1 MEKERRLT
9 VEELKTLH
17 ALCGAYVRKNE
28 GVDYRKKNVAK
39 TRKIQHKLFVVL
51 LTCVFKHM

>member
-9 VEELKTLH
+9 VEELNTLH

-39 TRKIQHKLFVVL
+39 TRKIQHKLFWL
-51 LTCVFKHM
+51 SNEPM